1 MSSGLVVLL
10 KAKDKAVQNI
20 PKSENFQNFT
30 IENSSTRPP
39 LAHKLSQQP
48 KAFDF
53 PL

>member
-1 MSSGLVVLL
+1 MSSGLVMLL
-10 KAKDKAVQNI
+10 KAKDKLST

-39 LAHKLSQQP
+39 LAHKLSQQQ
-48 KAFDF
+48 KKFDF